1 MRISLDKRRDAISLR
16 TTQSQIVQQHVLR
29 DLLDFTYFSQNC
41 LEDTNSQRLV
51 AWHRDTMVGRG
62 FSYKDH
68 VAADLTHLFVIPIAA
83 QKADDVIAADIARQ
97 PHAKTSSR
105 TIWRRIVCGFGL
117 SK

>member
-1 MRISLDKRRDAISLR
+1 
-16 TTQSQIVQQHVLR
+16 
-29 DLLDFTYFSQNC
+29 
-41 LEDTNSQRLV
+41 
-51 AWHRDTMVGRG
+51 
-62 FSYKDH
+62 
-68 VAADLTHLFVIPIAA
+68 LFVIPIAA